1 MTQGQVTQIVHVLKR
16 HAKSVK
22 TSLEHDGLL
31 DKRFRM
37 TQVEGDHSDWI
48 AIPIIALPDTTSA
61 MILSHGRQFCLY
73 STSKLG
79 NNKNQISSDH
89 HLTLV
94 QHALLL
100 FLNGGMTQN
109 TSDTQHWIH
118 SIQGL
123 DNRVCPRTLEVIG
136 DDRTLVIPRY
146 ALDSNHEPLAHLIQ
160 NSNTSLHTQCL
171 WEILAQVYHSP
182 RVVRRGEIDPQSAI
196 RESGHTILWP
206 IYHSSETTTTTTT
219 TIIGPSSPGWITITE
234 QGISQSFDLTKVM
247 FSRGNV
253 TEKIRFG
260 TLVQPNEVV
269 LDMYAGIGYYT
280 LPALIKGS
288 AKHVYACEW
297 NPHAALALQYNL
309 KANQVQ
315 DRATVYIGDSR
326 TLCRDNNISNMVD
339 RISLGLLPSS
349 EGGWRTALT
358 ALRHDTGGWLHV
370 HANVPVL
377 ERLEW
382 TWWLCQSLWRLTVE
396 RGDEKWIVYCKHVEK
411 VKSFAPTINHYVAD
425 IFCGPRHQGK
435 VTLGKEMIGVCR
447 SDGQLEQMPES
458 IGPPS
463 CALDP
468 NGILN
473 QAWMREE
480 ISLG

>member
-1 MTQGQVTQIVHVLKR
+1 MTLPVGQVTQIVHVLKR

-22 TSLEHDGLL
+22 SSLEHNGLL

-37 TQVEGDHSDWI
+37 TAVEGDHPDWI
-48 AIPIIALPDTTSA
+48 AIPITALPNTTSA

-73 STSKLG
+73 SSSKLG
-79 NNKNQISSDH
+79 NNKYQLDSNH

-100 FLNGGMTQN
+100 FLNGGTMQDTD
-109 TSDTQHWIH
+109 DTQHWIH
-118 SIQGL
+118 SIQEL
-123 DNRVCPRTLEVIG
+123 DTRVCPRTLEVIG
-136 DDRTLVIPRY
+136 DDHTLVIPRH
-146 ALDSNHEPLAHLIQ
+146 AFDSNHDSFAHLIQ
-160 NSNTSLHTQCL
+160 SSNRTLHIQSL
-171 WEILAQVYHSP
+171 WEILAQVHDSP

-206 IYHSSETTTTTTT
+206 IYRSSETTTL
-219 TIIGPSSPGWITITE
+219 GPSSPGWITITE
-234 QGISQSFDLTKVM
+234 QSISQSFDLTKVM

-260 TLVQPNEVV
+260 MLVQPNEVV

-297 NPHAALALQYNL
+297 NPNAALALQYNL

-326 TLCRDNNISNMVD
+326 TSCRDNNICNMVD
-339 RISLGLLPSS
+339 RVSLGLLPSS

-370 HANVPVL
+370 HANVPVQ

-382 TWWLCQSLWRLTVE
+382 TWWLCQSLWRLSVE

-425 IFCGPRHQGK
+425 IFCGPLHRAK
-435 VTLGKEMIGVCR
+435 VTLGKEMIGIFR
-447 SDGQLEQMPES
+447 SDGQQEQMPED

-480 ISLG
+480 KSLR